1 MSRIGQDRTR
11 RQRGQWHA
19 LALRGLAGAVDVTA
33 TTSPTLK
40 IGMPAGLT
48 LRKRQLRLAD
58 HWWILIVLLVAL
70 TVFCANDPGR
80 IIFDSKLGVDINAGD
95 FLQRLW
101 SLWNPNEW
109 FGSLQD
115 QYVGY
120 AIPMAPFFLAG
131 HLLHVPVWLTE
142 RFWLALLV
150 TFGFAGLLRLARAL
164 EIGSPGSRLL
174 AGAVF
179 ALWPTFTILIGS
191 TSAAALPGLIAPW
204 AVLPLV
210 SAVRGRC
217 SPGRAAAISGVAIA
231 AMAGVNAA
239 STLAVLLLPALYIV
253 FHTKGRQ
260 RIGLSLKWVAAVVA
274 ATSWWLIP
282 LLLQGRYSF
291 NFLPYIEQSAT
302 TARTMS
308 AAAVLRG
315 MGTWTAYFNLG
326 STPWLA
332 AGWAM
337 VSSPTAILASA
348 AASAVGLAGLARRDM
363 PERRWLCSC
372 VGLVAILALAGY
384 YGPLGGP
391 WHAAIDTLLDG
402 PLAPLRSMYKLEPVI
417 AVALALGCAHAMDWC
432 WRLSIPLGRSRRL
445 AATALTAPVVALV
458 LAGLALPQLTGQVL
472 QAGSFTSVPG
482 YWYKAA
488 AYLAA
493 HSPRETALVV
503 PANPHGQ
510 YTWGDTIDDPL
521 EPLASS
527 PWAERGLVPY
537 GGAGSQVLLDT
548 AEQALDSGQQV
559 QGLAA
564 YLARAGIR
572 YVVVRNDTNPAIS
585 GYTAPQVVN
594 ETLAMS
600 GFYRVAAF
608 GPRVAAAPGYPN
620 VTGQA
625 PGFAQTY
632 PAIEIFSADNPQLRP
647 GSPVAALP
655 VSSTVLVNGGPDSLL
670 QLAGQGILR
679 TQPTVIAGQGLAG
692 RPGLWAVTDGQRRTD
707 NTFGS
712 TSNFQSYTYTASQK
726 NPVDDPLGGAGGP
739 PRQLLPVPA
748 AGHQTVAVL
757 SGAASV
763 TASSAGTWLG
773 ESPQYDPVNAFD
785 GNPATAWAES
795 SPVTPVGQW
804 IQIDFGRTIDLP
816 TRVGLR
822 LLDDYYG
829 RDVAN
834 QLRVTTSAGAATT
847 NTVSTADVQPLQV
860 PAGPSS
866 WLRITI
872 TGANNV
878 VPGQAGAGISDVLIP
893 GVRVTRFLKPAED
906 AAGAKA
912 AALVFSLSQQVSSPY
927 NQDGQNQAN
936 LQQLDRIFDTP
947 VAATLSA
954 RITAVPD
961 PGPGL
966 EALIT
971 KLSPAAASQFQVTAS
986 SIWDSLPAFG
996 PDNLF
1001 QPGTGR
1007 PWLSSGDD
1015 PNPTLELAWPGR
1027 RTISKIV
1034 LRPAYGLATVP
1045 TGVLIGSP
1053 AGHRLVS
1060 IGLGG
1065 VVQVNP
1071 PLRTHKLYLL
1081 FSGVSSSA
1089 AGVPANGQPAQLPVG
1104 LASVSVPGLTGLHVA
1119 APAASTPFQLSCG
1132 SGPPVSVNGH
1142 IYQTSV
1148 SGTVGN
1154 LIELQPVKL
1163 GLCTSVG
1170 GGLTLGAGRQTLAAK
1185 SSDDFTITDLT
1196 LSSQPAAS
1204 AMAVSRTIKVLAWES
1219 DNRAVRISS
1228 GTASYLETHENF
1240 NAGWV
1245 ATLNGRRLT
1254 PATLDGWQQAFVVPA
1269 GQGGVITL
1277 TYTPT
1282 SVYHDGIIGSGI
1294 ALLILL
1300 GLALGLG
1307 RVRFRRS
1314 GRPDRDRTDPTQPDP
1329 PVAVLPQ
1336 LAGLASH
1343 LAPVSWR
1350 RAIVNA
1356 IPVAVVVVVAGG
1368 PVAIAVPVLAIINN
1382 WRARWLPV
1390 IAACAMFTAG
1400 VVAAAARTPNAL
1412 GSGPFSGPAQA
1423 CALVGLAAA
1432 LMPVIS
1438 AKARGSTPS
1447 SVPGEA
1453 LRRRPFTVPDEMA
1466 CHFET
1471 QAEPFNIH
1479 LEMRIAGRLD
1489 RDAFHAAAVAALIA
1503 NPHAS
1508 GRRAPHGLLSA
1519 TYVWEHPAT
1528 LDRDPVLFI
1537 DLADDADLVRER
1549 AAFVSR
1555 SPSVDA
1561 SPPVSLLVASM
1572 PDYDFVLLNGHHAAM
1587 DALSWLDLLRD
1598 IGRRYRGASTDGG
1611 LDLPT
1616 APADAPQPARRL
1628 GTPAPIALPSSA
1640 RMSRHWQRLTLPAR
1654 IAKDGN
1660 GGRGYGLH
1668 LMPLTEV
1675 PAVQPFATGE
1685 KATLN
1690 EALITALI
1698 AAIGRWNAAHRR
1710 PARLIRI
1717 TTPVNAR
1724 DPGDIHAAGNLSRLV
1739 TIAAAPPAAGEDP
1752 MPLLLDVAHQ
1762 ARSARQRPGHQV
1774 GAGIRVLAA
1783 LHCPA
1788 VVKRLAVHAALRTAG
1803 PLLCDSTMLTNLGNV
1818 QDAPDF
1824 GIDGP
1829 TIMAFSAQAQMPRG
1843 LSVAA
1848 ITVGG
1853 HLQLALRYS
1862 RAMFDDSATELFGTT
1877 LLSALSEIT
1886 TGQDALKEE

>member
-1 MSRIGQDRTR
+1 M
-11 RQRGQWHA
+11 A
-19 LALRGLAGAVDVTA
+19 AA
-33 TTSPTLK
+33 TPPMLK
-40 IGMPAGLT
+40 IGRPAGPAP
-48 LRKRQLRLAD
+48 RSRQTRLGD
-58 HWWILIVLLVAL
+58 RWWILIVLLVAL
-70 TVFCANDPGR
+70 TVFSANDPGR
-80 IIFDSKLGVDINAGD
+80 IIFDSKLGVDINAGE
-95 FLQRLW
+95 FLERLW

-109 FGSLQD
+109 FGSLQN
-115 QYVGY
+115 QYIGY
-120 AIPMAPFFLAG
+120 AFPMAPFFLAG
-131 HLLHVPVWLTE
+131 HLLDVPIWFTE
-142 RFWLALLV
+142 RLWLALLV
-150 TFGFAGLLRLARAL
+150 TAGFAGLVRLARAL
-164 EIGSPGSRLL
+164 EIGSDSSRLL

-179 ALWPTFTILIGS
+179 ALWPTFTIVMGS
-191 TSAAALPGLIAPW
+191 TSAAALPGLIVPW

-210 SAVRGRC
+210 SAVRGRL

-231 AMAGVNAA
+231 AMGGVNAV

-253 FHTKGRQ
+253 FHTNGRQ
-260 RIGLSLKWVAAVVA
+260 RIGLSLKWGAAVVA

-348 AASAVGLAGLARRDM
+348 VASAVGLAGLARRDM

-417 AVALALGCAHAMDWC
+417 AVALALGCAHAVGRC
-432 WRLSIPLGRSRRL
+432 WRLSIPLGRSRTL

-521 EPLASS
+521 EPLAVS

-548 AEQALDSGQQV
+548 AEQAVESGQQV

-572 YVVVRNDTNPAIS
+572 DVVVRNDTNPTIS
-585 GYTAPQVVN
+585 GYTAPQVAN
-594 ETLAMS
+594 ETLTMS
-600 GFYRVAAF
+600 GFHRVAAF
-608 GPRVAAAPGYPN
+608 GPRVAAAAGYPS
-620 VTGQA
+620 VAGQV
-625 PGFAQTY
+625 PGFALSY
-632 PAIEIFSADNPQLRP
+632 PAIEIFTADNAQLRSA
-647 GSPVAALP
+647 SPVAAMP

-670 QLAGQGILR
+670 QLAGQGILS
-679 TQPTVIAGQGLAG
+679 TQPTVIAGQALAG
-692 RPGLWAVTDGQRRTD
+692 RPALWAVTDGQRRTD

-712 TSNFQSYTYTASQK
+712 TSNSQSYTYTATEN

-748 AGHQTVAVL
+748 AGHETVAVL

-795 SPVTPVGQW
+795 DPVTPVGQW
-804 IQIDFGRTIDLP
+804 IQINFNHVVNLP
-816 TRVGLR
+816 ARVGLR

-829 RDVAN
+829 REIAN
-834 QLRVTTSAGAATT
+834 QLRVTTSAGVATT
-847 NTVSTADVQPLQV
+847 DTVSTANVQPLRV

-872 TGANNV
+872 TGADNV
-878 VPGQAGAGISDVLIP
+878 VPGQAGAGISDVRIP
-893 GVRVTRFLKPAED
+893 GVRVTRSLEPADD
-906 AAGAKA
+906 AAGATA
-912 AALVFSLSQQVSSPY
+912 GALVFSFAQQVSSPY
-927 NQDGQNQAN
+927 NQNGQNQAGT
-936 LQQLDRIFDTP
+936 QGLDRIFETRG
-947 VAATLSA
+947 AGTLSA

-966 EALIT
+966 DALIS
-971 KLSPAAASQFQVTAS
+971 KLSPAATSQFQVTAS
-986 SIWDSLPAFG
+986 SIWDGLPEFG

-1001 QPGTGR
+1001 QRSAGR

-1015 PNPTLELAWPGR
+1015 PNPTLELTWRGR

-1034 LRPAYGLATVP
+1034 LKPAYGLATGP

-1060 IGLGG
+1060 VGLSG
-1065 VVQVNP
+1065 VVQVSP

-1081 FSGVSSSA
+1081 FSAPSSSA
-1089 AGVPANGQPAQLPVG
+1089 AGVPANGQPAQLPIG
-1104 LASVSVPGLTGLHVA
+1104 LASVSVPGLAGLHVA
-1119 APAASTPFQLSCG
+1119 APVATTPFKLSCG
-1132 SGPPVSVNGH
+1132 SGPPVTVNGH
-1142 IYQTSV
+1142 VYQTSV
-1148 SGTVGN
+1148 DGTLGN
-1154 LIELQPVKL
+1154 LMNLQPVNL
-1163 GLCTSVG
+1163 GLCTPG
-1170 GGLTLGAGRQTLAAK
+1170 GGLTLGAGRQTLSAK

-1196 LSSQPAAS
+1196 LSRQPDPAAS
-1204 AMAVSRTIKVLAWES
+1204 VRPGKSRRLQVRTWQA
-1219 DNRAVRISS
+1219 DNRTLAIGPGPATYVEI
-1228 GTASYLETHENF
+1228 HENA
-1240 NAGWV
+1240 NPGWI
-1245 ATLNGRRLT
+1245 ATLDGHRLT
-1254 PATLDGWQQAFVVPA
+1254 AATLDGWQQAFVVPA
-1269 GQGGVITL
+1269 GRGGVIAL
-1277 TYTPT
+1277 TYAPT
-1282 SVYHDGIIGSGI
+1282 AVYHAGIIVSGL

-1300 GLALGLG
+1300 GLAIGAGWL
-1307 RVRFRRS
+1307 RPRRS
-1314 GRPDRDRTDPTQPDP
+1314 DLDAGDPLGETKPDP
-1329 PVAVLPQ
+1329 AAAASPLP
-1336 LAGLASH
+1336 ASPGLVGGTA
-1343 LAPVSWR
+1343 SWR
-1350 RAIVNA
+1350 RALVTA
-1356 IPVAVVVVVAGG
+1356 VPVAGVVVVTGG
-1368 PVAIAVPVLAIINN
+1368 LIAIAVPVLAAINKS
-1382 WRARWLPV
+1382 RARWLPV
-1390 IAACAMFTAG
+1390 IAGCAMVAAG

-1412 GSGPFSGPAQA
+1412 GSGPFSGPAQV
-1423 CALVGLAAA
+1423 CALVALAAA
-1432 LMPVIS
+1432 LMPVIP
-1438 AKARGSTPS
+1438 AEPR
-1447 SVPGEA
+1447 VPGEA
-1453 LRRRPFTVPDEMA
+1453 LPRRPFTVPDGMA
-1466 CHFET
+1466 CHFDT
-1471 QAEPFNIH
+1471 RAEPFNIH
-1479 LEMRIAGRLD
+1479 LEMRVPGRLD
-1489 RDAFHAAAVAALIA
+1489 RKAFHAAAVAALIA

-1508 GRRAPHGLLSA
+1508 ARRARHSLVA
-1519 TYVWEHPAT
+1519 ANYVWEHPGA
-1528 LDRDPVLFI
+1528 LDRDPVSFI
-1537 DLADDADLVRER
+1537 DLADDADLARQR
-1549 AAFVSR
+1549 AAFISR
-1555 SPSVDA
+1555 APSVDV
-1561 SPPVSLLVASM
+1561 SPPASLLVASGSDF
-1572 PDYDFVLLNGHHAAM
+1572 DYVILNGHHAAM

-1598 IGRRYRGASTDGG
+1598 IGHRYRAAAIEASPAGP
-1611 LDLPT
+1611 DLPT
-1616 APADAPQPARRL
+1616 APPADARQHPGQASSS
-1628 GTPAPIALPSSA
+1628 ASIMLPSST
-1640 RMSRHWQRLTLPAR
+1640 RPWQRRLRLARPAR
-1654 IAKDGN
+1654 IARDGD

-1668 LMPLTEV
+1668 LMPLPGV
-1675 PAVQPFATGE
+1675 PAVQPFSTGE

-1698 AAIGRWNAAHRR
+1698 AAIGRWNAGHGR
-1710 PARLIRI
+1710 PGRVIRI
-1717 TTPVNAR
+1717 TTPFNAR
-1724 DPGDIHAAGNLSRLV
+1724 NPGDINAAGNLSRLV
-1739 TIAAAPPAAGEDP
+1739 TIAAAPPAFDEDL

-1762 ARSARQRPGHQV
+1762 ARSARQRQGHQV
-1774 GAGIRVLAA
+1774 GASTRMLAA
-1783 LHCPA
+1783 LYCPA
-1788 VVKRLAVHAALRTAG
+1788 VVKRMAVHAVLRTAG
-1803 PLLCDSTMLTNLGNV
+1803 PLLCDSAMLTNLGNV
-1818 QDAPDF
+1818 ADPPDF

-1829 TIMAFSAQAQMPRG
+1829 MIMAFSAQAQMPRG

-1853 HLQLALRYS
+1853 QLQLALRYS
-1862 RAMFDDSATELFGTT
+1862 RALFDDKATELFGTT
-1877 LLSALSEIT
+1877 LLSALSVIT
-1886 TGQDALKEE
+1886 TSPDIKEK